1 MRDILALPLMLIM
14 SAVKDIPT
22 EDMTLLL
29 KSKYATRLLYTAA
42 LGLVKSSIFIFYM
55 RLDHRK
61 CIRRAIHFLKAFT
74 ATLPVTAVFFL
85 AFICV
90 PPSLFRELARQAA
103 VLEKCSSQPTQQM
116 FFNPNGVCNIIQVVS
131 IYLLPT
137 PTLWNLQ
144 MLLRQKLALG
154 VLFNVRCC
162 CWYV

>member
-1 MRDILALPLMLIM
+1 MVYNYMRDILALPLMLIM

-74 ATLPVTAVFFL
+74 ATLPVTAVIFPRFHMRSAL
-85 AFICV
+85 VV
-90 PPSLFRELARQAA
+90 PRTRQA
-103 VLEKCSSQPTQQM
+103 SSCT
-116 FFNPNGVCNIIQVVS
+116 
-131 IYLLPT
+131 
-137 PTLWNLQ
+137 
-144 MLLRQKLALG
+144 
-154 VLFNVRCC
+154 
-162 CWYV
+162 